1 MSQALHS
8 GASGPASGWEKVRL
22 APALWRS
29 GFIELVGRYP
39 VFERKR
45 TEWGLWWGKR
55 SPRERRLLLALGG
68 TAALAGIV
76 TGIYQPLAEARASAL
91 ADIRTY
97 EVLISQ
103 LRTAGPELSR
113 LKNLKRGAAPAYV
126 SGSARSYGLTVS
138 GLQGTGGN
146 VTVSLQNAEFV
157 KVVQW
162 LAQVENESTLRL
174 MNIQAVRRQTPGMVD
189 VKLVFRG

>member
-1 MSQALHS
+1 MTEALR
-8 GASGPASGWEKVRL
+8 ADKPTGWGKVRL

-76 TGIYQPLAEARASAL
+76 TGIYQPLAASRASAL
-91 ADIRTY
+91 ADIHTY

-126 SGSARSYGLTVS
+126 SSSARSYGLTVS
-138 GLQGTGGN
+138 GLQGTGGS
-146 VTVSLQNAEFV
+146 VAVSFQNADFV

-174 MNIQAVRRQTPGMVD
+174 MNIQVVRRQVPGMVD
-189 VKLVFRG
+189 VKLVLRG

>member
-1 MSQALHS
+1 MSEPVHS
-8 GASGPASGWEKVRL
+8 APATGWAKVRL

-39 VFERKR
+39 VFEERR
-45 TEWGLWWGKR
+45 TQWGLWWGKR

-91 ADIRTY
+91 ADIQTY

-126 SGSARSYGLTVS
+126 SGSARSYGLTVA
-138 GLQGTGGN
+138 GVQATGGS
-146 VTVSLQNAEFV
+146 VSVSLQNENFV

-162 LAQVENESTLRL
+162 IAQVENESTLRL
-174 MNIQAVRRQTPGMVD
+174 MSIQVVRRQAPGIVNA
-189 VKLVFRG
+189 KLVFRG

>member
-1 MSQALHS
+1 MSEPVHS
-8 GASGPASGWEKVRL
+8 APATGWAKVRL

-39 VFERKR
+39 VFEERR
-45 TEWGLWWGKR
+45 TQWGLWWGKR

-76 TGIYQPLAEARASAL
+76 TGIYQPLAESRASAL
-91 ADIRTY
+91 ADIQTY

-126 SGSARSYGLTVS
+126 SGSARSYGLTVA
-138 GLQGTGGN
+138 GLQATGGS
-146 VTVSLQNAEFV
+146 VSVAFQNENFV

-162 LAQVENESTLRL
+162 IAQVENESTLRL
-174 MNIQAVRRQTPGMVD
+174 MNIQVVRRQTPGIVD
-189 VKLVFRG
+189 AKLVFRG

>member
-1 MSQALHS
+1 MSEPVHS
-8 GASGPASGWEKVRL
+8 APATGWAKVRL

-39 VFERKR
+39 VFEERR
-45 TEWGLWWGKR
+45 TQWGLWWGKR

-91 ADIRTY
+91 ADIQTY

-126 SGSARSYGLTVS
+126 SGSARSYGLTVA
-138 GLQGTGGN
+138 GLQATGGS
-146 VTVSLQNAEFV
+146 VSVSFQNENFV

-162 LAQVENESTLRL
+162 IAQVENESTLRL
-174 MNIQAVRRQTPGMVD
+174 MNIQVVRRQTPGIVD
-189 VKLVFRG
+189 AKLVFRG

>member
-1 MSQALHS
+1 MTEAVQSS
-8 GASGPASGWEKVRL
+8 RPSGWAKVRL

-29 GFIELVGRYP
+29 GFIEMMGRYP
-39 VFERKR
+39 VFEQRR
-45 TEWGLWWGKR
+45 TQFGLWWGER

-91 ADIRTY
+91 ADIKTY

-126 SGSARSYGLTVS
+126 SSSARSYGLTVAS
-138 GLQGTGGN
+138 LQGSGGGVV
-146 VTVSLQNAEFV
+146 VTLQNAEFV
-157 KVVQW
+157 KIVQW
-162 LAQVENESTLRL
+162 LAQVESESTLRL
-174 MNIQAVRRQTPGMVD
+174 SNIQMVRKQVPGMVD
-189 VKLVFRG
+189 ARLVFRG

>member
-1 MSQALHS
+1 MNKAVQSA
-8 GASGPASGWEKVRL
+8 PATGWAKVRL

-29 GFIELVGRYP
+29 GFIELVGRHP
-39 VFERKR
+39 VFERRR
-45 TEWGLWWGKR
+45 TEFGLWWGKR

-91 ADIRTY
+91 ADIQTY

-113 LKNLKRGAAPAYV
+113 LKNLKRGAAPAYI
-126 SGSARSYGLTVS
+126 SESARSYGLTVA

-146 VTVSLQNAEFV
+146 VAVTLQNAEFV

-174 MNIQAVRRQTPGMVD
+174 MSIQAVRKQAPGMVD
-189 VKLVFRG
+189 AKLVFRG

>member
-1 MSQALHS
+1 LSEAVR
-8 GASGPASGWEKVRL
+8 ADRPTGWEKVRL

-76 TGIYQPLAEARASAL
+76 TGIYQPLAASRASAL
-91 ADIRTY
+91 AGIHTY

-126 SGSARSYGLTVS
+126 SSSARSYGLTVS
-138 GLQGTGGN
+138 GLQGTGGS
-146 VTVSLQNAEFV
+146 VAVSFQNADFV

-174 MNIQAVRRQTPGMVD
+174 MNIQVVRRQVPGMVD
-189 VKLVFRG
+189 VKLVLRG